1 MLAMTRNAM
10 PSFRTAIHWFFI
22 ALLALSLAPVTE
34 AKKKKK
40 AEAPQSP
47 QEVAPVIDTS
57 KLVWPQPPD
66 IARIRWLSEL
76 RGEQPPPLETKSKK
90 KKQGWMDRLAGVQQQ
105 DFTRPALVHILAKPY
120 GVVEDS
126 KGLVYVGDTY
136 VGAVFIINLETQK
149 MEFIRNGA
157 EAKFKNIIGLAMDD
171 SDRLFVVDAAL
182 HQVSVFNPNH
192 KLEMVFGTDDLARP
206 GGAAIDTENRFLYVV
221 DTEKEHVLV
230 YDADNY
236 KLLRTIGGP
245 AKSEG
250 DEDPGTFARPT
261 NVTVDPDGNV
271 YVTDTINTRIQIFD
285 ADGNFISMFGK
296 PGDGP
301 GYFERP
307 KGIALDADGHIW
319 VADAA
324 QGRIQIFDKQGHL
337 LAYFGYPGT
346 LTGMLGLPAG
356 LYIDKLNRVL
366 VTEQLKGRLQVFR
379 YITDAEAAVA
389 RTERDKRA
397 GMSSPPMAA
406 QTAEVKK

>member
-206 GGAAIDTENRFLYVV
+206 EG
-221 DTEKEHVLV
+221 
-230 YDADNY
+230 
-236 KLLRTIGGP
+236 LRSTQRIASCTSWTPKRNTCWSTTPITTSCCAPSAGP
-245 AKSEG
+245 PRVKATKTPALS
-250 DEDPGTFARPT
+250 PGPPT
-261 NVTVDPDGNV
+261 
-271 YVTDTINTRIQIFD
+271 
-285 ADGNFISMFGK
+285 
-296 PGDGP
+296 
-301 GYFERP
+301 
-307 KGIALDADGHIW
+307 
-319 VADAA
+319 
-324 QGRIQIFDKQGHL
+324 
-337 LAYFGYPGT
+337 
-346 LTGMLGLPAG
+346 
-356 LYIDKLNRVL
+356 
-366 VTEQLKGRLQVFR
+366 
-379 YITDAEAAVA
+379 
-389 RTERDKRA
+389 
-397 GMSSPPMAA
+397 
-406 QTAEVKK
+406 